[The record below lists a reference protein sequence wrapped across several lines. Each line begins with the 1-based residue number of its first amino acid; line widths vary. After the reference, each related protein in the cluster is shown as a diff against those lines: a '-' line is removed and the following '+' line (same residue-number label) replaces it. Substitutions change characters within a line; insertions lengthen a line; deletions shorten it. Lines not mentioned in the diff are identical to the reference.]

1 MEDKKLAPGTV
12 EINIGGCSDK
22 GHPVPVKS
30 LTVNGRSIPFLMDSD
45 FILRIR
51 GGGRR
56 KYRPPFTPKDL
67 LPHLGAKNSY
77 ASYR

>member
-1 MEDKKLAPGTV
+1 MEDKNLAPGTV

-30 LTVNGRSIPFLMDSD
+30 LPVNGRSIPFLRAVDR
-45 FILRIR
+45 L
-51 GGGRR
+51 